1 MSKDAG
7 DATPRNGR
15 TRARAGR
22 DYSFKNLMSWRKAQD
37 LLVDVLKVVKSM
49 PNDRAA
55 TILAQQIIRSSSAIG
70 ANIAEGHG
78 RYSAGAYRNHLSIAR
93 GSTTETIS
101 WLDALLRAGFIDA
114 ATESRLTGTCEDIM
128 NLISAR
134 MIQLDRATRT
144 DRSLHDERE
153 EYIVD

>member
-1 MSKDAG
+1 MSRGAG
-7 DATPRNGR
+7 GGDSQGKPERQ
-15 TRARAGR
+15 RAGR
-22 DYSFKNLMSWRKAQD
+22 DYSFKNLLSWKKAQD
-37 LLVDVLKVVKSM
+37 LLIEVLSVVKTM

-101 WLDALLRAGFIDA
+101 WLDALRRAGYIGA
-114 ATESRLTGTCEDIM
+114 ETESRLADYCEDIM
-128 NLISAR
+128 SLLSAK
-134 MIQLDRATRT
+134 MIQLDRLTGT
-144 DRSLHDERE
+144 DRSLHDERR
-153 EYIVD
+153 EYVVD